1 MLHVQNLE
9 LDRQSPLLFLTLV
22 TVRSSKI
29 LTTTFCLICL
39 HLRKS
44 WTWHLVYRI
53 IMKVKLSMSSNLKW
67 IEVKNHHSNSKATTK
82 KNLALWKLNSLYQ
95 IQKTEKLTIVPKVE
109 IEKQIQRMTYYLSW
123 NPLLPKAFMEIGAK
137 VKKKTCL

>member
-9 LDRQSPLLFLTLV
+9 LDRQSPLLFLTFV

-29 LTTTFCLICL
+29 HTTTFCLICL

-67 IEVKNHHSNSKATTK
+67 IEVKNHHSNSKATTTK
-82 KNLALWKLNSLYQ
+82 KLS
-95 IQKTEKLTIVPKVE
+95 IMKTEQLISNTEDWKANYCSQSWDRKTNTENDILSELKPTLTKSFHGN
-109 IEKQIQRMTYYLSW
+109 R
-123 NPLLPKAFMEIGAK
+123 
-137 VKKKTCL
+137 C